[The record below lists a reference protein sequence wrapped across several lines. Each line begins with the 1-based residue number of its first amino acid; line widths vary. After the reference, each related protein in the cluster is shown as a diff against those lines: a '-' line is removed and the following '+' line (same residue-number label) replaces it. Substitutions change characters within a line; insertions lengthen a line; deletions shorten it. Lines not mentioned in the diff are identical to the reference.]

1 MKPAVSTTVS
11 SQNFVTRLFE
21 DKNFVKEAAE
31 GISLFIQDKIREKG
45 FARKVIEVT
54 NVSAKD
60 LVPTEHSDQPAI
72 MIERDV
78 DARAMTVPLR
88 GRGEF
93 RYHETDRYIVYFQK
107 VVSEKIRKSKMEMMT
122 VKTDYK
128 KLFRD
133 RISEAMYEVEDL
145 TVMGGVRQVLEDE
158 ATAYKAANAGAL
170 AIQGNK
176 SFSGQTVH
184 FNNGETLDKSNLV
197 FLFQMPTR
205 NRIANKTVL
214 LTETLIQ
221 ELMHMTMQE
230 VGDSVVS
237 KFWNDGVDN
246 ISDFWNKKIVTTIKS
261 HIIKNNEIF
270 TFAPQDMYGHFFI
283 LQDHTS
289 YMEIDRDMMTMDSEA
304 YIAHAIGNTK
314 GVYRGVFTD
323 LAE

>member
-1 MKPAVSTTVS
+1 MV
-11 SQNFVTRLFE
+11 
-21 DKNFVKEAAE
+21 
-31 GISLFIQDKIREKG
+31 
-45 FARKVIEVT
+45 
-54 NVSAKD
+54 
-60 LVPTEHSDQPAI
+60 
-72 MIERDV
+72 ERDV

-93 RYHETDRYIVYFQK
+93 RYHETDRYTVYFQK

-128 KLFRD
+128 TLFRN
-133 RISEAMYEVEDL
+133 RISEAMYEVEDM
-145 TVMGGVRQVLEDE
+145 TVLGGVQKVLDDE
-158 ATAYKAANAGAL
+158 KSAYMAENGGL
-170 AIQGNK
+170 TTQGNK
-176 SFSGQTVH
+176 EFSSQTVH

-237 KFWNDGVDN
+237 KFWKDGVDN

-261 HIIKNNEIF
+261 NLVKNNEIY
-270 TFAPQDMYGHFFI
+270 TFAPQEMYGHFFI

-314 GVYRGVFTD
+314 GVYKGVFTD
-323 LAE
+323 IEA

>member
-11 SQNFVTRLFE
+11 SSQFVSRLFSDPE
-21 DKNFVKEAAE
+21 FVKEAAE

-45 FARKVIEVT
+45 FARKVVDPTYI
-54 NVSAKD
+54 SPKD
-60 LVPTEHSDQPAI
+60 LVPTEHTDQPAI
-72 MIERDV
+72 MVERDV

-93 RYHETDRYIVYFQK
+93 RYHETDRYTVYFQK

-133 RISEAMYEVEDL
+133 RIYEAMYEVEDL
-145 TVMGGVRQVLEDE
+145 TVMGGVSKVLKDE
-158 ATAYKAANAGAL
+158 EAAFRSANGGNLAT
-170 AIQGNK
+170 QGNK
-176 SFSGQTVH
+176 EFSSQTVY
-184 FNNGETLDKSNLV
+184 FKNGETLDKSNLV

-205 NRIANKTVL
+205 NRIANKIVL

-237 KFWNDGVDN
+237 KFWEDGVDN

-261 HIIKNNEIF
+261 HIIKNNEIY
-270 TFAPQDMYGHFFI
+270 TFAPREMYGHFFI

-289 YMEIDRDMMTMDSEA
+289 YMEVDRDMMTMDSEA

-314 GVYRGVFTD
+314 GVYKGVFTD
-323 LAE
+323 IEE

>member
-1 MKPAVSTTVS
+1 MQPAQSQTVS
-11 SQNFVTRLFE
+11 SQQFVSRMFQ
-21 DKNFVKEAAE
+21 DDGFVKEAAE
-31 GISLFIQDKIREKG
+31 KISLFIRDKIREKG
-45 FARKVIEVT
+45 FVRKVLKVSP
-54 NVSAKD
+54 VSAKD
-60 LVPTEHSDQPAI
+60 LVPTEHTDQPAI

-93 RYHETDRYIVYFQK
+93 RYHETDRYTVYFQK
-107 VVSEKIRKSKMEMMT
+107 IVSEKIRKSKMEMMT

-133 RISEAMYEVEDL
+133 RISEAMFHVEDM
-145 TVMGGVRQVLEDE
+145 TMMGGVSKVLADE
-158 ATAYKAANAGAL
+158 EAEFKAANGGNL
-170 AIQGNK
+170 STQGNK
-176 SFSGQTVH
+176 KFSAQTVY
-184 FNNGETLDKSNLV
+184 FDEGETLDKSNLV

-237 KFWNDGVDN
+237 QMWKDGVDN

-261 HIIKNNEIF
+261 DLVKNNEIYA
-270 TFAPQDMYGHFFI
+270 FAPEEMYGHFFV

-289 YMEIDRDMMTMDSEA
+289 YIEVDRDMMTMDSEA

-314 GVYRGVFTD
+314 GVYRGVFSG
-323 LAE
+323 LEE